1 MTARQTIPL
10 VVGQTAPIAG
20 ATVGAG
26 LVFVSGLAAVDP
38 STMVV
43 VGDDIATQATFVLDQ
58 MADVLRRAGSDLSSV
73 LRLECFLADPADFVG
88 WNAAFAAAFPTDPPA
103 RTTLV
108 ASFVVPGMRLEVQ
121 AVAVAGSQP
130 ATS

>member
-1 MTARQTIPL
+1 MTVRQFIPL
-10 VVGQTAPIAG
+10 VEGQTASIAG

-38 STMVV
+38 ATMVV
-43 VGDDIATQATFVLDQ
+43 IGDDIATQATFVLDQ
-58 MADVLRRAGSDLSSV
+58 MAAVLHRAGSDLGSV
-73 LRLECFLADPADFVG
+73 LRLECFLADPADFGG
-88 WNAAFAAAFPTDPPA
+88 WNAAFTAAFPTDPPA

-108 ASFVVPGMRLEVQ
+108 ASFVLPGMRIEVQ
-121 AVAVAGSQP
+121 AVAMAGSQP